1 MKSGHSINR
10 DLGAALKRSAR
21 RTGENAPSVRGAR
34 LMLATVTDV
43 LTGGLVEVDGDMSVR
58 RLASYT
64 TPADGDLVCL
74 ADFGNGNWLVLGKL
88 ATT

>member
-1 MKSGHSINR
+1 MKSGHSVNR
-10 DLGAALKRSAR
+10 DLGAALKRAAQ
-21 RTGENAPSVRGAR
+21 RTGENAPSVRGSR

-43 LTGGLVEVDGDMSVR
+43 LTGGMVQVDGDMDVR

-74 ADFGNGNWLVLGKL
+74 ADFGDGNWLVLGKL
-88 ATT
+88 AT

>member
-1 MKSGHSINR
+1 MTSLH
-10 DLGAALKRSAR
+10 AHAR
-21 RTGENAPSVRGAR
+21 EYAQYQAREAVRAGENTPSVRGSR

-43 LTGGLVEVDGDMSVR
+43 LTGGMVQVDGDMDIR

-64 TPADGDLVCL
+64 TPAVNDLVVL

>member
-1 MKSGHSINR
+1 VNR
-10 DLGAALKRSAR
+10 ELGAALKRSAR
-21 RTGENAPSVRGAR
+21 RAGENSQSVRGSR

-43 LTGGLVEVDGDMSVR
+43 LTGGLVEVDGDMEVK

-74 ADFGNGNWLVLGKL
+74 ADFGDGNWLVLGKI